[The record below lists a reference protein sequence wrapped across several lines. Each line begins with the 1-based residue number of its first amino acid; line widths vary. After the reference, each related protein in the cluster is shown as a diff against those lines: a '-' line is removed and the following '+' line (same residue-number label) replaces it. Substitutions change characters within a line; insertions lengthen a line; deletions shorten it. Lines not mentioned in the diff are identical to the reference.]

1 MNTDLTT
8 ILIRPHITEK
18 ATASSENSV
27 YVFEVSKLSTKGS
40 IAKAF
45 STKYK
50 VIPIKIRTVTTPAKS
65 IIVRGKKGKTASM
78 KKAYIYI
85 KKGEKIEII

>member
-1 MNTDLTT
+1 MNTDLTS

-18 ATASSENSV
+18 ATASSETSV
-27 YVFEVSKLSTKGS
+27 YIFEVPKLSTKGS

-45 STKYK
+45 SDKYK
-50 VIPIKIRTVTTPAKS
+50 VTPIKINTVTTPAKNV
-65 IIVRGKKGKTASM
+65 IVRGKRGKTSSF

-85 KKGEKIEII
+85 KKGEKIEIM